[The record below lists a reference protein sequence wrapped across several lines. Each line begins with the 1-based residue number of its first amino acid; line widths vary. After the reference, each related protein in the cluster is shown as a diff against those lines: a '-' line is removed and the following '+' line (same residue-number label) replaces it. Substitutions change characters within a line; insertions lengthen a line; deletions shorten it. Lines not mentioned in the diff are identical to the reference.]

1 MTSQI
6 TLRLQH
12 RYPGFALDLDLQLPG
27 KGVTALYGHS
37 GSGKTTCLRCI
48 AGLERASQAF
58 VQVKTR
64 VAVLQAKSDL
74 RRHLQLQLVWALRL
88 EYNASSTRK
97 ENTTMAPAS
106 QCA

>member
-6 TLRLQH
+6 NLRLQH

-48 AGLERASQAF
+48 AGLERASLA
-58 VQVKTR
+58 
-64 VAVLQAKSDL
+64 
-74 RRHLQLQLVWALRL
+74 
-88 EYNASSTRK
+88 
-97 ENTTMAPAS
+97 
-106 QCA
+106 